1 MVKKARQNSVVGA
14 LSNTGIDHNPNF
26 NYDSFKRQA
35 IAQLYAGKGFS
46 GKDGVFGG
54 MMKDILETALG
65 EELNHHLRREREEF
79 IEGSGDLGR
88 GSDSSFNNRKNGYNS
103 KLVKSKDS
111 AFSLDVGRDRNGSF
125 EPQII
130 RKNQTIL
137 TPELDDKIIALY
149 GLGMSYR
156 DIVAH
161 MEEMYGIEI
170 SKSLITSITDK
181 IIPKIK
187 EWQNRPLESV
197 YPIIFLDAIHFK
209 CTEESK
215 VISKAFY
222 SVLGINCE
230 GKKDILG
237 LYISENEGANFWLSV
252 LTDLHNR
259 GVQDILICCVD
270 GLKGLPEAIAAIFPK
285 TEVQLCVIHQIRNSL
300 KYIASKDQKEFMS
313 DLKLVYKANSKDL
326 AESELENL
334 EAKWGKKYAL
344 VIKSWNNNW
353 HNLSAYFRYSGE
365 IRRMIY
371 TTNIVE
377 GFHRQV
383 RKVTKTKGSFTSQ
396 TALEKLIF
404 LTIKNISKKWVM
416 PVQNW
421 SLIVGQLDIFFAG
434 RLKLDL
440 A

>member
-1 MVKKARQNSVVGA
+1 MARKVRQSGVGGA
-14 LSNTGIDHNPNF
+14 LSSSLSGVVGGFGIDDNPNF
-26 NYDSFKRQA
+26 NYNSFKRQA

-46 GKDGVFGG
+46 GKDGVFGS

-65 EELNHHLRREREEF
+65 EELNHHLRQEKEQF
-79 IEGSGDLGR
+79 CDSGD
-88 GSDSSFNNRKNGYNS
+88 DFNNRKNGYNS
-103 KLVKSKDS
+103 KSVKGKDS
-111 AFSLDVGRDRNGSF
+111 AFCLNVRRDRNGSF

-130 RKNQTIL
+130 KKNQTIL

-313 DLKLVYKANSKDL
+313 DLKLVYKANS
-326 AESELENL
+326 
-334 EAKWGKKYAL
+334 
-344 VIKSWNNNW
+344 
-353 HNLSAYFRYSGE
+353 
-365 IRRMIY
+365 
-371 TTNIVE
+371 T
-377 GFHRQV
+377 
-383 RKVTKTKGSFTSQ
+383 
-396 TALEKLIF
+396 
-404 LTIKNISKKWVM
+404 
-416 PVQNW
+416 
-421 SLIVGQLDIFFAG
+421 
-434 RLKLDL
+434 
-440 A
+440 

>member
-1 MVKKARQNSVVGA
+1 MTKKTQQNSTFNSA
-14 LSNTGIDHNPNF
+14 EINYNPNF

-35 IAQLYAGKGFS
+35 IAKLYAGKGLS
-46 GKDGVFGG
+46 GKDGVFSG
-54 MMKDILETALG
+54 MIKDILETALG
-65 EELNHHLRREREEF
+65 EELNDHLKREKEQCLE
-79 IEGSGDLGR
+79 SGD
-88 GSDSSFNNRKNGYNS
+88 DFNNRKNGYNS
-103 KLVKSKDS
+103 KLIKGKES

-125 EPQII
+125 EPQIVK
-130 RKNQTIL
+130 KNQTIL
-137 TPELDDKIIALY
+137 TAELDDKIIALY

-187 EWQNRPLESV
+187 EWQNRPLENV

-209 CTEESK
+209 CTEENK

-300 KYIASKDQKEFMS
+300 KYIASKDQKEFMI

-334 EAKWGKKYAL
+334 EEKWDKKYPL
-344 VIKSWNNNW
+344 VIKSWKNNW
-353 HNLSAYFRYSGE
+353 HNLSAYFRYSSE
-365 IRRMIY
+365 IRKMIY

-416 PVQNW
+416 PVPNW

>member
-1 MVKKARQNSVVGA
+1 MAKKVRLNGVADSV
-14 LSNTGIDHNPNF
+14 GIDGAPNF

-46 GKDGVFGG
+46 GKDGVFGS

-65 EELNHHLRREREEF
+65 EELNHHLRQEKEQLCD
-79 IEGSGDLGR
+79 SGD
-88 GSDSSFNNRKNGYNS
+88 DFNNRKNGYNY
-103 KLVKSKDS
+103 KSVRGKDS
-111 AFSLDVGRDRNGSF
+111 AFCLDVGRDRNGSF

-130 RKNQTIL
+130 KKNQTIL

-285 TEVQLCVIHQIRNSL
+285 TEIQLCVIHQIRNSL

-334 EAKWGKKYAL
+334 EEKWGKKYAL

-353 HNLSAYFRYSGE
+353 HNLSAYFRYSSE
-365 IRRMIY
+365 IRKMIY

-383 RKVTKTKGSFTSQ
+383 RKVTKEPLNNPQIPHHATENF
-396 TALEKLIF
+396 
-404 LTIKNISKKWVM
+404 
-416 PVQNW
+416 
-421 SLIVGQLDIFFAG
+421 
-434 RLKLDL
+434 
-440 A
+440 

>member
-1 MVKKARQNSVVGA
+1 MTKKARQHGA
-14 LSNTGIDHNPNF
+14 FSGVGIDCNPNF

-35 IAQLYAGKGFS
+35 IAKLYAGKGFT
-46 GKDGVFGG
+46 GKDGVFGS

-65 EELNHHLRREREEF
+65 EELNHHLQREKQESEENSS
-79 IEGSGDLGR
+79 ESGND
-88 GSDSSFNNRKNGYNS
+88 FNNRKNGYNS

-111 AFSLDVGRDRNGSF
+111 AFCLDVGRDRNGSF

-130 RKNQTIL
+130 KKNQTIL

-156 DIVAH
+156 DIVTH

-270 GLKGLPEAIAAIFPK
+270 GLKGLPEAIAAIFPR
-285 TEVQLCVIHQIRNSL
+285 TEIQLCLIHQIRNSL

-313 DLKLVYKANSKDL
+313 NLKLVYKANSKDL

-334 EAKWGKKYAL
+334 EEKWGKKYAL
-344 VIKSWNNNW
+344 VIKSWRNNW
-353 HNLSAYFRYSGE
+353 HNLSAYFRYSNE

-404 LTIKNISKKWVM
+404 LSIKNISKKWVM

-421 SLIVGQLDIFFAG
+421 SLIAGQLDIFFAG

>member
-1 MVKKARQNSVVGA
+1 
-14 LSNTGIDHNPNF
+14 
-26 NYDSFKRQA
+26 
-35 IAQLYAGKGFS
+35 
-46 GKDGVFGG
+46 
-54 MMKDILETALG
+54 
-65 EELNHHLRREREEF
+65 
-79 IEGSGDLGR
+79 
-88 GSDSSFNNRKNGYNS
+88 
-103 KLVKSKDS
+103 
-111 AFSLDVGRDRNGSF
+111 
-125 EPQII
+125 
-130 RKNQTIL
+130 
-137 TPELDDKIIALY
+137 
-149 GLGMSYR
+149 
-156 DIVAH
+156 

-187 EWQNRPLESV
+187 EWQNQPLESV

-252 LTDLHNR
+252 LTDLYNR

-285 TEVQLCVIHQIRNSL
+285 TEIQLCVIHQIRNSL

-353 HNLSAYFRYSGE
+353 HNLSAYFRY
-365 IRRMIY
+365 
-371 TTNIVE
+371 
-377 GFHRQV
+377 
-383 RKVTKTKGSFTSQ
+383 
-396 TALEKLIF
+396 
-404 LTIKNISKKWVM
+404 
-416 PVQNW
+416 
-421 SLIVGQLDIFFAG
+421 
-434 RLKLDL
+434 
-440 A
+440 